1 MSNAAQNQIR
11 LRAGLELELS
21 ECMRNTLRRWV
32 VRQLPEAD
40 LCRLLVDAA
49 IAHND
54 PVLLRQAIAEMSDLT
69 AVQRRHASA
78 LIDTWEKS
86 LG

>member
-1 MSNAAQNQIR
+1 MSIAPQSHSR
-11 LRAGLELELS
+11 FRADLAVELS
-21 ECMRNTLRRWV
+21 QSMRDTLRRWA

-40 LCRLLVDAA
+40 LCRLHVDAA
-49 IAHND
+49 IAASD
-54 PVLLRQAIAEMSDLT
+54 PVSLRQAVGTVSGLT
-69 AVQRRHASA
+69 AAQRRHASA